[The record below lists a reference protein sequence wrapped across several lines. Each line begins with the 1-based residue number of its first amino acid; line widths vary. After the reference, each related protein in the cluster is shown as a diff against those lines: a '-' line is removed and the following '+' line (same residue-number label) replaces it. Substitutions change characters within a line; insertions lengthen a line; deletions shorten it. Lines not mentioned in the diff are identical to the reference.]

1 MLMDQVTV
9 NKEGKEGISSGR
21 LLFFYYKEENSL
33 HPLVHSYPE

>member
-21 LLFFYYKEENSL
+21 LLFFIIRRRTVFIL
-33 HPLVHSYPE
+33 